1 MFEDAGRIL
10 SGMVK
15 IPTVSGHGNE
25 KDYHIEAYREYLKK
39 EFDGIFSLAE
49 EIAVG
54 EARFLRLPGNS
65 GVEHRPVLFTGH
77 MDVVPAADAGAWEY
91 PPFSGEIAEQRVW
104 GRGAQDMKGPQ
115 CALLMAL
122 DGLLKEGFRPQREIW
137 LYLSCDEEVGGTTTE
152 LAASVLK
159 ERGVRFSVV
168 FDEGG
173 TICENFMGMTEG
185 KTAAIAIGEKGSLEY
200 RFTALS
206 QGGHS
211 AAPPKHSAIVRLAE
225 LMHEIEETD
234 IFVRELSAGGRAM
247 LRGMADCLPEGENG
261 SRREKLLTAAGE
273 EGEYPVLREIC
284 AQAESLLGS
293 TIAFTMIEGGTAFN
307 VMPKKAVLTAN
318 VRISSAETKEEVTA
332 KLTAIAKRHDLLCE
346 FVGGKDAVRESDIR
360 QAGYQLMRE
369 CVGQVYPGIPV
380 IPFVLGGGTD
390 SRHFQE
396 LTDEIV
402 RFSPMFAE
410 AWQGRGVHGDN
421 EAANIDA
428 VQDAA
433 RCYRELL
440 LKL

>member
-10 SGMVK
+10 SDMVK

-25 KDYHIEAYREYLKK
+25 KDYRIEEYRNYLKK
-39 EFDGIFSLAE
+39 EFDRLFSLAE

-54 EARFLRLPGNS
+54 EARLLRLPGTGGENQP
-65 GVEHRPVLFTGH
+65 PVLFTGH
-77 MDVVPAADAGAWEY
+77 MDVVPAAEDKTWKY
-91 PPFSGEIAEQRVW
+91 PPFSGEIVEQRVW
-104 GRGAQDMKGPQ
+104 GRGSQDMKGPQ

-122 DGLLKEGFRPQREIW
+122 NGLLKEGFRPAREIW
-137 LYLSCDEEVGGTTTE
+137 LYLSCDEEVGGATTE
-152 LAASVLK
+152 LAALALK
-159 ERGVRFSVV
+159 ERGIRFSVV

-185 KTAAIAIGEKGSLEY
+185 KAAAVAIGEKGSLEY

-211 AAPPKHSAIVRLAE
+211 AAPPKNSAIVRLAE
-225 LMHEIEETD
+225 LIHEIEGTD
-234 IFVRELSAGGRAM
+234 LFLRELSPGGRVM
-247 LRGMADCLPEGENG
+247 LREMADCLPDEEKED
-261 SRREKLLTAAGE
+261 RRKKFLTAAEE

-293 TIAFTMIEGGTAFN
+293 TIAFTMIESGTAFN

-318 VRISSAETKEEVTA
+318 VRISSAETKEDVTA
-332 KLTAIAKRHDLLCE
+332 KLTAIAKKHDVLCE
-346 FVGGKDAVRESDIR
+346 LVGGKDAVRESDTG
-360 QAGYQLMRE
+360 QMGYQLMRE
-369 CVGQVYPGIPV
+369 CVDLVYPGMPV

-402 RFSPMFAE
+402 RFSPMYAE

-428 VQDAA
+428 VRDAA
-433 RCYRELL
+433 KCYRELL